1 MLKEIIFAILFLYI
15 KGETWLPLVYKNNIS
30 LNDGF
35 AGDYRYFITDFYLC
49 SKRHYRVHFINEN
62 RGIWSQEYS
71 NCEPVGD
78 GRPIDGIAIEGGK
91 SYQVRLFEGKGWLPN
106 VSEYNISSYIDGLAG
121 KYGEKIDGIS
131 VCGDEYYRVAYG
143 KNLQIQKK

>member
-49 SKRHYRVHFINEN
+49 S
-62 RGIWSQEYS
+62 
-71 NCEPVGD
+71 
-78 GRPIDGIAIEGGK
+78 
-91 SYQVRLFEGKGWLPN
+91 
-106 VSEYNISSYIDGLAG
+106 
-121 KYGEKIDGIS
+121 
-131 VCGDEYYRVAYG
+131 
-143 KNLQIQKK
+143 